1 MAGIL
6 LASGQ
11 NWVID
16 AMATAISGLGGL
28 YVGLMTNA
36 TTPSEGSQIGA
47 GITELSPA
55 PAGSG
60 YTRLLSASPWSTTGG
75 IDPTIS
81 GTLVQF
87 TVSGTW
93 ASVNGYF
100 VSLDSSGN
108 NALWA
113 EVFSVDKQGTKY
125 NGDRVYITP
134 IYEQKY
140 DGEA

>member
-11 NWVID
+11 TWVID
-16 AMATAISGLGGL
+16 ALAATISGLGGL
-28 YVGLMTNA
+28 YVGLMTNSS
-36 TTPSEGSQIGA
+36 TPAEGNQIGA

-60 YTRLLSASPWSTTGG
+60 YTRLLSSSPWGTTAGV
-75 IDPTIS
+75 DPTIS
-81 GTLVQF
+81 GTLVTF
-87 TVSGTW
+87 TVSGSW

-100 VSLDSSGN
+100 VSLDASGN

-113 EVFSVDKQGTKY
+113 ETFSVDKQGTKDD
-125 NGDRVYITP
+125 GDRIAVTP

-140 DGEA
+140 DGE